1 MVDDVG
7 RGSFADEV
15 EIGVV
20 LLVDLVREGA
30 INMGVFDELLVI
42 AACEDAKLLR
52 PCEER
57 EVCSLLVYWLLC
69 TVY

>member
-1 MVDDVG
+1 M
-7 RGSFADEV
+7 
-15 EIGVV
+15 

-52 PCEER
+52 PCEET